1 MRTLTLNELA
11 EASRIDVGSGPILE
25 EGTELESAMGEMLP
39 PGLVTLT
46 REIIENSEE
55 EESTEHDLPY
65 DYAPHWIVEDNL
77 DVRPNRPRGDLV
89 AFFHSSFPEYLPS
102 TVIRQTKSDVKDFFI
117 SQEVASTY
125 VTESCMA
132 YHIHA
137 SKSEESSAPDFP
149 LWEYSAR
156 YWTQHLE
163 NIPKDEWSAMYK
175 SMAKSILRPG
185 SKIFLAMIRVF
196 NPEEEAINGLGRPLD
211 GYSSLDEFP
220 EPFYYLAFRGHL
232 QLLRTLLEE
241 QDIQINA
248 VKGNLGTALN
258 AACLM
263 GYGHIVQELL
273 DHGAQPWL
281 GNDKYPCA
289 LAAAM

>member
-1 MRTLTLNELA
+1 
-11 EASRIDVGSGPILE
+11 
-25 EGTELESAMGEMLP
+25 
-39 PGLVTLT
+39 
-46 REIIENSEE
+46 
-55 EESTEHDLPY
+55 
-65 DYAPHWIVEDNL
+65 
-77 DVRPNRPRGDLV
+77 
-89 AFFHSSFPEYLPS
+89 
-102 TVIRQTKSDVKDFFI
+102 
-117 SQEVASTY
+117 
-125 VTESCMA
+125 MA

-163 NIPKDEWSAMYK
+163 NIPKDKWSAMYK

-185 SKIFLAMIRVF
+185 SKIFLDMIRVF
-196 NPEEEAINGLGRPLD
+196 NPGEEAVNGLGRPLD

-220 EPFYYLAFRGHL
+220 ESLYYLAFRGHL

-273 DHGAQPWL
+273 DHGAHPRL